1 MGFYYAAEKAKF
13 DKNWEIT
20 RKTYISAG
28 MDEIS
33 ITEMHEYDWNW
44 FGANRTYSSHTQ
56 DLPSE
61 ILSSNEEI
69 NSKLFMKYESLRV
82 PFDECG
88 GTLHWIE
95 SIDRVVLVDKLKQ
108 LHAEDMELLTLIV
121 KEGYS
126 QAEIAC
132 MKGCSKNAISKRI
145 LRIRKKF

>member
-28 MDEIS
+28 MNEIS

-44 FGANRTYSSHTQ
+44 FRANRTYSSHTQ

-95 SIDRVVLVDKLKQ
+95 SIECNDLVDKLKQ
-108 LHAEDMELLTLIV
+108 ISVEDLELLTLYV
-121 KEGYS
+121 FNGYTQS
-126 QAEIAC
+126 EIAIYYRL
-132 MKGCSKNAISKRI
+132 SQRAISKKI
-145 LRIRKKF
+145 AKIKKYL